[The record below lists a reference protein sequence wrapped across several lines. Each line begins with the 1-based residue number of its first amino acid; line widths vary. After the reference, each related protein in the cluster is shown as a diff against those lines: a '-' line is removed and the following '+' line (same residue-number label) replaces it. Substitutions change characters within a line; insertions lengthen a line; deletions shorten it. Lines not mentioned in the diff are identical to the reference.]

1 MIGERWQSVMVHME
15 QHRAGE
21 DQKDPPDDPMKFANA
36 IEEYS
41 NLHCKGGVI
50 DREDCKWYHGSWK
63 YLKYLGLVSC
73 PEWHKSFYISN
84 IVSHINSIE
93 RNVKILISGAADD
106 GTFSVVTLA
115 LQSARHAGEIVVL
128 DMCPTP
134 VYASLLSAQGKNIK
148 DIHGVQAII
157 PFTPFPND
165 YFDIIVTDAFLTRF
179 LKEEKLEIVPEWK
192 RILKT
197 GGIVLTTARVENAKT
212 ETVIADKSSQ
222 NDYVLAAQEIGRA
235 KGLDVDDIKNRAKTY
250 AEKITSH
257 PFNDLD
263 EIKTLFT
270 GFTVEAG
277 IADNDFVE
285 IVPRKY
291 ARIRAKKEGVAV

>member
-1 MIGERWQSVMVHME
+1 MMEPFLLLHLRFNQQGTQVKLLFWTCVLRQCMRLFYLRRER
-15 QHRAGE
+15 
-21 DQKDPPDDPMKFANA
+21 
-36 IEEYS
+36 
-41 NLHCKGGVI
+41 
-50 DREDCKWYHGSWK
+50 
-63 YLKYLGLVSC
+63 
-73 PEWHKSFYISN
+73 IS
-84 IVSHINSIE
+84 
-93 RNVKILISGAADD
+93 K
-106 GTFSVVTLA
+106 TFM
-115 LQSARHAGEIVVL
+115 GF
-128 DMCPTP
+128 
-134 VYASLLSAQGKNIK
+134 
-148 DIHGVQAII
+148 QAII

-179 LKEEKLEIVPEWK
+179 IKEEKLEIVPEWM

-250 AEKITSH
+250 AKKITSH